1 MNDSELVA
9 GAQDGDPAAFA
20 ELIGRY
26 EERILRLVR
35 GMVPAADVEDVAQEA
50 FLKAFRKLHLFDGRS
65 SFYTWIYRIA
75 VNHITNYLKKE
86 RRRRWVNL
94 LDRTVSDVVHDE
106 GADPSYVDR
115 VKSPGPDQKME
126 ANERAQIVW
135 AAVRSLSIKYRVPLV
150 LFHYEGL
157 SYNDIAES
165 MGLSLSAVE
174 SRIHRAKKQLIKK
187 LEPWA
192 GKI

>member
-1 MNDSELVA
+1 MQEDA
-9 GAQDGDPAAFA
+9 GAQSFDDVYNTYA
-20 ELIGRY
+20 ERVLNLAYRFTAND
-26 EERILRLVR
+26 ETARDLT
-35 GMVPAADVEDVAQEA
+35 QEI
-50 FLKAFRKLHLFDGRS
+50 FIKVYQKLDSFEQRS
-65 SFYTWIYRIA
+65 QIYTWIYRIA

-94 LDRTVSDVVHDE
+94 LDRTVSDVVHAE
-106 GADPSYVDR
+106 GVDPSYANR
-115 VKSPGPDQKME
+115 VTASPADQKIE
-126 ANERAQIVW
+126 DSERARIVW

-157 SYNDIAES
+157 SYNEIAES

-187 LEPWA
+187 LEPWV